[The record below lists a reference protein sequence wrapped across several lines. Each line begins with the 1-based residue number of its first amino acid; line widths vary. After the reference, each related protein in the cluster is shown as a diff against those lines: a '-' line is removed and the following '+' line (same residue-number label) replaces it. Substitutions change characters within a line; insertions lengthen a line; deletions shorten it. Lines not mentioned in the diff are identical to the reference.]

1 MLLLDGCS
9 IKIKIIFLLITFLLI
24 EIAIQNHQRAIEN
37 PFWARNG
44 TWFRTRM
51 ELSTHLSNWVQE
63 PIILCCFLILLVIF
77 RNLSFVILDPLQVIK
92 TYLLPLL
99 QEEEDFVKKYGKW
112 AVVTGCT
119 QGIGRSYVDE
129 LAKRGMNLVLISR
142 DRIKLSELEEYLK
155 RKHEGN

>member
-1 MLLLDGCS
+1 
-9 IKIKIIFLLITFLLI
+9 
-24 EIAIQNHQRAIEN
+24 
-37 PFWARNG
+37 
-44 TWFRTRM
+44 M
-51 ELSTHLSNWVQE
+51 ELSANPSNWVQE
-63 PIILCCFLILLVIF
+63 PIIICFLILLVIF

-99 QEEEDFVKKYGKW
+99 QQEEHFVKKYGKW
-112 AVVTGCT
+112 AAVTGCT

-142 DRIKLSELEEYLK
+142 DRTKLCELEEYLK

>member
-1 MLLLDGCS
+1 
-9 IKIKIIFLLITFLLI
+9 
-24 EIAIQNHQRAIEN
+24 
-37 PFWARNG
+37 
-44 TWFRTRM
+44 M

-129 LAKRGMNLVLISR
+129 LAKRGMNLVLISKNK
-142 DRIKLSELEEYLK
+142 IKLSELEEHLK
-155 RKHEGN
+155 QKHEGN

>member
-1 MLLLDGCS
+1 
-9 IKIKIIFLLITFLLI
+9 
-24 EIAIQNHQRAIEN
+24 
-37 PFWARNG
+37 
-44 TWFRTRM
+44 M
-51 ELSTHLSNWVQE
+51 ELSTNLSNWVQG
-63 PIILCCFLILLVIF
+63 PMILCFLIVLVIF
-77 RNLSFVILDPLQVIK
+77 RNLSFVILDPLKVIK

-99 QEEEDFVKKYGKW
+99 QQEENFVKKYGKW

-142 DRIKLSELEEYLK
+142 NKQKLSELEEHLK

>member
-1 MLLLDGCS
+1 
-9 IKIKIIFLLITFLLI
+9 
-24 EIAIQNHQRAIEN
+24 
-37 PFWARNG
+37 
-44 TWFRTRM
+44 M
-51 ELSTHLSNWVQE
+51 ELSTNLSNWAQE
-63 PIILCCFLILLVIF
+63 PIVLCFLILFVIF

-92 TYLLPLL
+92 TYVLPLL
-99 QEEEDFVKKYGKW
+99 RMEEDFVKRYGKW

-142 DRIKLSELEEYLK
+142 DRIKLSELEDYLK